1 MYVQDTTTTA
11 DGTTIVV
18 PDGAPSKNAIR
29 VNNGSELGA
38 DCGDLRFLVDGRTKV
53 SFGRSGVVAAEVDP
67 QRIPGQLISRRSA
80 RKPACSKC

>member
-18 PDGAPSKNAIR
+18 PDGAPSKNAI
-29 VNNGSELGA
+29 
-38 DCGDLRFLVDGRTKV
+38 RFLVDGRTKV